1 MRNSYTVVIHGVQL
15 TPRTSDREYSHC
27 IVADIPKAPPRYA
40 DLGASW
46 MTAQYQL
53 QVHARLAG
61 QVMIVSCH
69 ADYQSAVR
77 ALERCHDGRTR
88 TPSVWQTYIA
98 GAVYSLHRLT
108 KLPPVTSSRRRMRQ
122 RVRTRA

>member
-69 ADYQSAVR
+69 ADYAKRSAR
-77 ALERCHDGRTR
+77 ARKMSRWPHPYAFGL
-88 TPSVWQTYIA
+88 A
-98 GAVYSLHRLT
+98 NLHC
-108 KLPPVTSSRRRMRQ
+108 RRR
-122 RVRTRA
+122 V

>member
-1 MRNSYTVVIHGVQL
+1 MQNSYTVVIHGVQL

-27 IVADIPKAPPRYA
+27 IVAEIPKAPPPHS

-46 MTAQYQL
+46 MTAEYQR

-61 QVMIVSCH
+61 QVSIVSCH
-69 ADYQSAVR
+69 ADYESAVR
-77 ALERCHDGRTR
+77 ALERCHDGLTR

-108 KLPPVTSSRRRMRQ
+108 KLPPVTSSRSRMRH
-122 RVRTRA
+122 RVRTRS